1 MDKTT
6 KRPYL
11 SAVYRLAVAFWVGG
25 AALFTFILTPAIF
38 RDFDRDLAGTVVGI
52 LFPGY
57 FRWGLACGVIA
68 LVCLLLS
75 QRPRKIVSTIILL
88 VMLTIT
94 TLQAFVIEPKAAALK
109 KEMAVLK
116 KTAPAMDVSEMDRP
130 LRQEFKTLHTIS
142 AAGNLSVIGGGI
154 FLIFLL

>member
-1 MDKTT
+1 M
-6 KRPYL
+6 RYL
-11 SAVYRLAVAFWVGG
+11 STLYTLAIACWVGG

-38 RDFDRDLAGTVVGI
+38 RDFDRDTAGAVVGI

-75 QRPRKIVSTIILL
+75 QRPRKALAATILT
-88 VMLTIT
+88 VMLVIT
-94 TLQAFVIEPKAAALK
+94 ALQAFVIEPKAAAIK
-109 KEMAVLK
+109 KEIPSL
-116 KTAPAMDVSEMDRP
+116 TTTAMDHP
-130 LRQEFKTLHTIS
+130 LRQQFRTLHTIS

-154 FLIFLL
+154 VLIFLL

>member
-1 MDKTT
+1 MEQPT

-11 SAVYRLAVAFWVGG
+11 SVIYHLAIAFWVGG

-38 RDFDRDLAGTVVGI
+38 RDFDRDTAGTVVGI

-57 FRWGLACGVIA
+57 FRWGLACGVVA

-88 VMLTIT
+88 VMLIIT
-94 TLQAFVIEPKAAALK
+94 SLQAFVIEPKAAALK
-109 KEMAVLK
+109 KEMAALK
-116 KTAPAMDVSEMDRP
+116 KGSPAMDVSEMDRP
-130 LRQEFKTLHTIS
+130 LRQEFKVLHTIS
-142 AAGNLSVIGGGI
+142 AGGNLSVIGAGI
-154 FLIFLL
+154 VLIFLL